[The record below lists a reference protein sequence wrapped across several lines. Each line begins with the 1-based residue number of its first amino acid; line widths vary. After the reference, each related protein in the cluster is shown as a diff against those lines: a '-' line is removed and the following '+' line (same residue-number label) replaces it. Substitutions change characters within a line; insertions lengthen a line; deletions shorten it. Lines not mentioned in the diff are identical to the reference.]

1 MTAEPQTGT
10 PWNPD
15 DSQTPSGLPTY
26 GYVPP
31 TPGPSHAYAPPL
43 TPPQPTTPSHGHA
56 APGGSSYGHAE
67 PTAPSY
73 GRAEPAAPSYGHA
86 EPAAP
91 SYGHAE
97 PGAPSFGQAQPGGL
111 NGRAQPGASSNGYST
126 PDAPAYGH
134 GEPSAVE
141 RGYAPPVAPQ
151 EGARPAVAPYA
162 AAPQQR
168 APQAAAP
175 YAAARPAPAPQAG
188 YPAPAYPGYA
198 QPGYPPPPYNSGYGA
213 TRSLMSTGKPPGLG
227 WVIVGTAVIGG
238 LGAFIASNKAKKA
251 AAVGVAA
258 TRYWV
263 AFGVTL
269 ALTWVLSIV
278 CYFTIGGP
286 EGRLTRAQLE
296 KSLVAG
302 AALTDDN
309 GFAINATDATC
320 VAASVDSR
328 GAGTYQCLIEFEN
341 GARQS
346 YQVTADSHGRWVTSN
361 GE

>member
-15 DSQTPSGLPTY
+15 GSETPSGLPTH

-31 TPGPSHAYAPPL
+31 TSAPTASSHAYAPPL
-43 TPPQPTTPSHGHA
+43 PPPQPGAPSYGHA
-56 APGGSSYGHAE
+56 EPGGSSYGHAE
-67 PTAPSY
+67 PGGS
-73 GRAEPAAPSYGHA
+73 SYGHA
-86 EPAAP
+86 EPGGSSYGHAEP
-91 SYGHAE
+91 GGSSYGHAE
-97 PGAPSFGQAQPGGL
+97 PGAASYGPAQPGVPSYGYPT
-111 NGRAQPGASSNGYST
+111 PG
-126 PDAPAYGH
+126 APAYGH
-134 GEPSAVE
+134 GGPGAPAYGHGAPGGVE
-141 RGYAPPVAPQ
+141 RGYT
-151 EGARPAVAPYA
+151 
-162 AAPQQR
+162 
-168 APQAAAP
+168 QAAAP
-175 YAAARPAPAPQAG
+175 PGGYAG
-188 YPAPAYPGYA
+188 PAYPGYA
-198 QPGYPPPPYNSGYGA
+198 PPGYQQTMPYNSGYGA
-213 TRSLMSTGKPPGLG
+213 TRSLMSAGKPPGLG

-269 ALTWVLSIV
+269 GLTWVLSIV
-278 CYFTIGGP
+278 CYFTFGGVD
-286 EGRLTRAQLE
+286 GRLTRAQLE
-296 KSLVAG
+296 KSLVAE

-309 GFAINATDATC
+309 GFAVNATDATC

-341 GARQS
+341 GLRQS